1 METRL
6 MSVRVKSFNT
16 NKESWLDLPATKEEI
31 DAIDIGGGYELTD
44 SEYIHIDLVNSIDYL
59 NLAAKGIIELE
70 SKHSERGIDLDV
82 LCDIRRHFKFIS
94 NESFAERVEKSVVID
109 IEEHREFPEIWE
121 AEEVI
126 EKYAELNSLDL
137 NIYVPFYFDEI
148 IVLVEKW
155 K

>member
-31 DAIDIGGGYELTD
+31 DALDIGGGYELTD

-59 NLAAKGIIELE
+59 NLAAKGIVELE

-94 NESFAERVEKSVVID
+94 NESFEKKIEKAIVID

-121 AEEVI
+121 VEEVI

-148 IVLVEKW
+148 IVLVEK
-155 K
+155 